1 MFTHLDDVKPALR
14 TLVDRLNET
23 YRYASVFAA
32 MDDAR
37 TWRLSRSGPSIST
50 DAMVGGAG
58 YCVRVFDDTG
68 CCEYSFNEFDETMIP
83 GIVRTI
89 GERMAAQNAAL
100 PEGVTPLPTPIPT
113 DEPCVLKEET
123 AYKIHPRELG
133 DEAILARMKEVREKG
148 LAHEGILDFNVMV
161 LYRQYRELFLSRNRD
176 LDQTCMYTDYALV
189 ALAAKGEKIKDYY
202 VPCSTCGGAE
212 VLDTIEERIEIAA
225 ETAVKLLDAEPIP
238 PGEYDCVCAPSV
250 TGMIVHEAF
259 GHGVEE
265 DMFVKDRA
273 QAQQFV
279 GKRVASDLVTMI
291 DGPSGNQTATFFFD
305 HEGTLAKDT
314 LVIDKGIL
322 VSGYADALSA
332 GRLGVEPTGNGRRE
346 NYAHKA
352 YTRMTNTYFKG
363 GDSTLDEMIASID
376 YGFLLDNPSSGMED
390 PKNWGIQC
398 MVSIAYEIRDGKL
411 TGKIYS
417 PIVLTGYV
425 PDLLKSIS
433 MMGKDVELCGTG
445 YCGKGHK
452 EWCIVS
458 DGGPYMKAKIK
469 LG

>member
-1 MFTHLDDVKPALR
+1 MFEHLDTVKPALR
-14 TLVDRLNET
+14 KLVDELNGR
-23 YRYASVFAA
+23 YRYASVFAV

-37 TWRLSRSGPSIST
+37 DWRVSRSGPRITTESVLAS
-50 DAMVGGAG
+50 VGATIGGSG

-68 CCEYSFNEFDETMIP
+68 CCEYSFNEFDEAKIP
-83 GIVRTI
+83 EILRTI
-89 GERMAAQNAAL
+89 EERMAAQKAAL
-100 PEGVTPLPTPIPT
+100 PEGVTPLPTPVPA
-113 DEPCVLKEET
+113 DEPCVLKKET
-123 AYKIHPRELG
+123 PYKIHPRELG
-133 DEAILARMKEVREKG
+133 DEAILARLNEVREKG
-148 LAHEGILDFNVMV
+148 MAHEGILDFNAIA
-161 LYRQYRELFLSRNRD
+161 LYRQYR
-176 LDQTCMYTDYALV
+176 
-189 ALAAKGEKIKDYY
+189 EKIKDYY
-202 VPCSTCGGAE
+202 VPCSICGGAE
-212 VLDTIEERIEIAA
+212 VLDTIEEKIDIAA
-225 ETAVKLLDAEPIP
+225 ETAVKLLDAEPIQ
-238 PGEYDCVCAPSV
+238 PGEYDCICSPSL

-273 QAQQFV
+273 MAREFV

-291 DGPSGNQTATFFFD
+291 DGPSGGQTATFFFD

-363 GDSTLDEMIASID
+363 GDSTLEEMIASID
-376 YGFLLDNPSSGMED
+376 DGFLLDNPTSGMED

-398 MVSIAYEIRDGKL
+398 MVSIAYEIKNGKL
-411 TGKIYS
+411 TGKLFS

-425 PDLLKSIS
+425 PDLLQSIS

-452 EWCIVS
+452 EYVVVS
-458 DGGPYMKAKIK
+458 DGGPYMKARIK